1 MAAALPAS
9 QALPLRVAGLGAA
22 LLETIVPASA
32 LEARLGLPPG
42 WIEATHGIRERR
54 AAELG
59 MVGAGLSVAR
69 RRNHVAVSD

>member
-32 LEARLGLPPG
+32 IEARLGLPPG

-54 AAELG
+54 AAEL
-59 MVGAGLSVAR
+59 AR
-69 RRNHVAVSD
+69 GE